1 MTIENHRK
9 TLRHCLLIAASL
21 ALPAAVLAP
30 ATAQPAPATR
40 PAEAAGVDGLLEAMH
55 AAGKDL
61 KTLAS
66 PVRLI
71 DFDNVTA
78 DEVVRLG
85 HLRLKRDGEDVQ
97 FRVTFSGRER
107 PEGGVIPDK
116 IEYVLIGDRLIDR
129 NYSAKSQVTR
139 VLSPE
144 QAERDLL
151 KLGEGPFPL
160 PIGQSPEEVRRQFDV
175 REVDPANPDEN
186 EYDEPATPG
195 TRRLRLTPKPDS
207 PLAAD
212 FLWVELDVDESGFPR
227 KVITLDPGEVN
238 LRITELTDPKLNV
251 DLPPGAFELEE
262 IDASQWNVTVEEM

>member
-1 MTIENHRK
+1 MKILNHRLFA
-9 TLRHCLLIAASL
+9 TATVISL
-21 ALPAAVLAP
+21 ALPASFLTPAV
-30 ATAQPAPATR
+30 AQPAPATQ
-40 PAEAAGVDGLLEAMH
+40 PAAAEASGVDGLLEAMYVV
-55 AAGKDL
+55 GRDL
-61 KTLAS
+61 TTLSS

-78 DEVVRLG
+78 DEVIRLG
-85 HLRLKRDGEDVQ
+85 QLRLKRDGKDVK

-116 IEYVLIGDRLIDR
+116 IEYVLVGDRLIDR

-139 VLSPE
+139 ILSPE

-175 REVDPANPDEN
+175 RLVNPENPAEN
-186 EYDEPATPG
+186 EYNEPATPG

-207 PLAAD
+207 ALAAD

-238 LRITELTDPKLNV
+238 LRITELTDPTLNAEI
-251 DLPPGAFELEE
+251 PPEAFELEE
-262 IDASQWNVTVEEM
+262 IDASEWNITVEQM